1 MEQNELQHHGVKGMK
16 WGVRRYQN
24 ADGSLTSAGRKR
36 YGIGEKGSDKSKADA
51 QKKAQAKKII
61 AGVAVGVTLAA
72 ATAVYLRNK
81 DAVDNFVKKHGS
93 NAIGAVK
100 TARQRAKETKLE
112 TNPRKADMRNR
123 RKLSDADLKQKIER
137 LKLERELKSLTEDD
151 IAPGKKFVKE
161 MAESIGKKTL
171 ATAGAGALSYALKVA
186 LTKEY
191 DAKDAASYIGANPN
205 KKK

>member
-1 MEQNELQHHGVKGMK
+1 MEMNELRHHGVKGQK

-36 YGIGEKGSDKSKADA
+36 YGGGEKGSDKSEADA
-51 QKKAQAKKII
+51 QKKAQTKKII

-72 ATAVYLRNK
+72 ATAVYLKNK
-81 DAVDNFVKKHGS
+81 DTVDKFVKQHG
-93 NAIGAVK
+93 NDVINTVK
-100 TARQRAKETKLE
+100 AAQQKAKDTKVE
-112 TNPRKADMRNR
+112 VSPRKQDVLNR
-123 RKLSDADLKQKIER
+123 RKLSDTDLKQKIER

-161 MAESIGKKTL
+161 MAENIGKKTL
-171 ATAGAGALSYALKVA
+171 TTAGAGALSYALKVA
-186 LTKEY
+186 LTKEF
-191 DAKDAASYIGANPN
+191 DAKDAAGYVAANPN